1 MNTAVL
7 AAIATELA
15 TLTRIVAPS
24 TEPLL
29 YGLDLSC
36 VTDIEPTLA
45 EVDPASPRAIIQAVI
60 RRFTTPRGALLDD
73 PDYGLDIRAVLSRG
87 ATQRDVRAISG
98 SLQGEAQKDDR
109 VARCEVKLVASLL
122 TRRVDVSVS
131 ITPEDPALKDFDFTF
146 AVTDASVLM
155 VTIHG

>member
-1 MNTAVL
+1 M
-7 AAIATELA
+7 
-15 TLTRIVAPS
+15 
-24 TEPLL
+24 
-29 YGLDLSC
+29 
-36 VTDIEPTLA
+36 
-45 EVDPASPRAIIQAVI
+45 
-60 RRFTTPRGALLDD
+60 
-73 PDYGLDIRAVLSRG
+73 
-87 ATQRDVRAISG
+87 RAISG